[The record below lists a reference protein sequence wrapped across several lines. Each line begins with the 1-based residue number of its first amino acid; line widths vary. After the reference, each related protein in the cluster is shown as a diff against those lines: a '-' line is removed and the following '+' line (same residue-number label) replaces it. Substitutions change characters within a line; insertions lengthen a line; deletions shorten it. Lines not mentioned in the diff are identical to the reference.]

1 MDQLQAM
8 RIYLRVAEMGS
19 FTRAATQLSLP
30 KASVSTAIQQLENSL
45 GARLLQRTTRQVRMT
60 PDGQTYYQR
69 CKDLLDEVEEL
80 QALFTSTPARLS
92 GRLRVD
98 LPIAIARHTVLPHLP
113 DFLQQ
118 HPQLEIELSSTDR
131 LVDLLSEGFDCVLR
145 VGQLR
150 DSNLIARHLGWQRQ
164 INCASPGYL
173 AAHGTPHGLDDLAGH
188 RLIHYQSVLGGRRSG
203 FEYQDSSGSPR
214 QYSMPG
220 ALTVNNSDAYHAACL
235 AGMGIIQAPQ
245 AGVAAQLGAGQL
257 VEILPDWQAAPL
269 PVSLL
274 YANRRQLPQR
284 CRVFMQWLSELLQPS
299 LHDRSGNAAVRVDAD
314 PL

>member
-45 GARLLQRTTRQVRMT
+45 GARLLHRTTRQVSMT
-60 PDGQTYYQR
+60 PDGQMYYQR

-80 QALFTSTPARLS
+80 QALFASTPTRLS

-113 DFLQQ
+113 DFLHR

-131 LVDLLSEGFDCVLR
+131 LVDLVSEGFDCVLR

-164 INCASPGYL
+164 INCASPDYL
-173 AAHGTPHGLDDLAGH
+173 ARHGTPHSLDDLDDH
-188 RLIHYQSVLGGRRSG
+188 RLIHYQSVLGGRRGG
-203 FEYQDSSGSPR
+203 FEYQDSTGSLR
-214 QYSMPG
+214 QHSMPG

-245 AGVAAQLGAGQL
+245 AGVTAQLATGQL
-257 VEILPDWQAAPL
+257 VEILPNWQAPPM
-269 PVSLL
+269 PVFLL

-284 CRVFMQWLSELLQPS
+284 CRVFMQWLSELLQPC
-299 LHDRSGNAAVRVDAD
+299 LHGNSGDATVRADAN